1 MLSPGVLYGVI
12 RAWQSLLGME
22 TTVFNVLL
30 VVWVGLIAA
39 GWVAGG
45 WLMDQS
51 NAAAGEQELT

>member
-1 MLSPGVLYGVI
+1 MI

-22 TTVFNVLL
+22 KTVFNVLL
-30 VVWVGLIAA
+30 VVWVGIIAA

-51 NAAAGEQELT
+51 NAAAGEQGLT